1 MKVIR
6 RIVIYLI
13 ISVFLFCLLPIAGAD
28 DDDNVLTSLKH
39 KESGVFE
46 LTGNSRDITL
56 AVRNSYD
63 GTALDLINGLNIT
76 WNTSVFRSVVATPE
90 AASIEI
96 NGTDT
101 VELTVT
107 YNRVS
112 DLTDI
117 PRRTEVYTIR
127 AVRADPIDPSFT
139 GTVSKTLL
147 YSAANDTVAFT
158 SADFL
163 ARYTKNEGKNLGSI
177 AITGSNPS
185 FGSIR
190 VGDENYDLDT
200 KPRIN
205 IDATNSANP
214 IFTFEATSIGTVS
227 YNITA
232 YEDKT
237 APTPIGNVVLTV
249 TSYTATPQIHTPIM
263 EEVSKGTVKTFSES
277 YFTSRCNLYNA
288 PLESVEITPG
298 DTSLGVWSLGVT
310 PFTSTTTIPAA
321 QLGNLKF
328 TANATG
334 TATFSWC
341 VTTKPDSQ
349 LPSLTSLSGN
359 GTFTITLLKLTLSP
373 YNAGMQI
380 LRGGTWS
387 QIDALTLPSAA
398 LFVKI
403 TAIPMSA
410 NGYLYLSQDLP
421 KNDADGYPAITAN
434 KALTVNT
441 VIPKD
446 YLQHLCLATKSTSTN
461 PAVFFSW
468 TATADAR
475 VSSAVW
481 ADPVSYTV
489 GFKSADSLPG
499 NRPYYETDM
508 NIPLPFT
515 SETILSGIYDDI
527 KTNFK
532 AVTSYDLSYVTFKIP
547 DKNCGT
553 LLLNYDVIKKTGT
566 SVSATTKLYVS
577 KNPNLSKVTLVP
589 AKDYTGAFEITYNAY
604 TEGGSFITGQLEV
617 KVNSNA
623 GGTFSYVTDKNTPIQ
638 FDARDFQAA
647 FLTATGKPLSYVRFS
662 LPASSDG
669 YLCYNYHLSGDYD
682 SAVSSGSRYYV
693 NTSQYLSYVTFVPSE
708 DVTGRVIVYYTGYT
722 ENAYD
727 YGGYSGKLYIDVADS
742 PAGIVQYSV
751 RENGSV
757 MLTGGDFT
765 EEFISVTGAL
775 LSHVTFTPPV
785 ASSGSLLFKYD
796 ADTETGTK
804 VTSAVKYY
812 DGRNPDISDITFMP
826 AKDFTGTCV
835 VPFTA
840 YTAGGASYAGKLK
853 FNIFEGSDVIS
864 YTTGAG
870 KPVSMNSSD
879 FMSAF
884 YMNSGGKTLS
894 YVTFELPSA
903 SYGRFYY
910 NYTSPARYDEAVAVS
925 RKYYVSGTPY
935 LSNVSFVP
943 QEGYTGSFSIAYTG
957 YTSGGISC
965 AGKIKITVSG
975 AAGGAVSYETNS
987 MTPVTFKAADFVAAF
1002 TGKTGNPLYYV
1013 RFTQPNASFGTLY
1026 EQYNPQLSY
1035 NTQVTPSKS
1044 YYVNYPT
1051 YISNVTFIPNAGFSG
1066 TLAIGYTAYDT
1077 YGYSS
1082 AGTILITVSSS
1093 ELGTIT
1099 YGTGMNMPVPFDAN
1113 NFNTVFLNKTGAT
1126 LSHVTFT
1133 LPPSS
1138 AGSLYFR
1145 YNTGAASS
1153 VTSSTK
1159 YYRSYSPLLSDIS
1172 FVPRTDYSG
1181 SVTIPYMGYTAGNA
1195 AFSGKIVINVGTVAP
1210 YTDMGGHTWA
1220 QDAVDYLY
1228 SNGVIA
1234 DNGSRYFYPGA
1245 DMTRGEY
1252 MVMIANAFHLT
1263 GAGSGTFPDVPV
1275 GSPYYDAV
1283 AAAKA
1288 YDIAR
1293 GDDTG
1298 LFRPEWGLTRQDA
1311 MVIIVR
1317 AFKNTGTP
1325 LTPGT
1330 IGDLAGFSDA
1340 SLVSDYAVADLA
1352 ALVRIGFVVGSGDRL
1367 NPKVT
1372 FSRAEAA
1379 VLLYRILIM

>member
-1 MKVIR
+1 
-6 RIVIYLI
+6 
-13 ISVFLFCLLPIAGAD
+13 
-28 DDDNVLTSLKH
+28 
-39 KESGVFE
+39 
-46 LTGNSRDITL
+46 
-56 AVRNSYD
+56 
-63 GTALDLINGLNIT
+63 
-76 WNTSVFRSVVATPE
+76 
-90 AASIEI
+90 
-96 NGTDT
+96 
-101 VELTVT
+101 
-107 YNRVS
+107 
-112 DLTDI
+112 
-117 PRRTEVYTIR
+117 
-127 AVRADPIDPSFT
+127 
-139 GTVSKTLL
+139 
-147 YSAANDTVAFT
+147 
-158 SADFL
+158 
-163 ARYTKNEGKNLGSI
+163 
-177 AITGSNPS
+177 
-185 FGSIR
+185 
-190 VGDENYDLDT
+190 
-200 KPRIN
+200 
-205 IDATNSANP
+205 
-214 IFTFEATSIGTVS
+214 
-227 YNITA
+227 
-232 YEDKT
+232 
-237 APTPIGNVVLTV
+237 
-249 TSYTATPQIHTPIM
+249 
-263 EEVSKGTVKTFSES
+263 
-277 YFTSRCNLYNA
+277 
-288 PLESVEITPG
+288 
-298 DTSLGVWSLGVT
+298 
-310 PFTSTTTIPAA
+310 
-321 QLGNLKF
+321 
-328 TANATG
+328 
-334 TATFSWC
+334 
-341 VTTKPDSQ
+341 
-349 LPSLTSLSGN
+349 
-359 GTFTITLLKLTLSP
+359 
-373 YNAGMQI
+373 
-380 LRGGTWS
+380 
-387 QIDALTLPSAA
+387 
-398 LFVKI
+398 
-403 TAIPMSA
+403 
-410 NGYLYLSQDLP
+410 
-421 KNDADGYPAITAN
+421 
-434 KALTVNT
+434 
-441 VIPKD
+441 
-446 YLQHLCLATKSTSTN
+446 LATKSTSTN